1 MIQRSIIFFT
11 FFLTLFAAATFV
23 SAAESPYDALPG
35 EKGKGGE
42 VCSLIKDNLQRGV
55 DAKSVTKT
63 NIRLGNDVCYVIKC
77 AIDGGGELNLII
89 TGAVEAGATPDV
101 VSRCCV
107 DAGAE
112 PAKIAEVLQSMGEGT
127 GYSHPGDQFVPMD
140 TATVGRNT
148 GTRFVSP
155 SSF

>member
-1 MIQRSIIFFT
+1 MIHRLVISST
-11 FFLTLFAAATFV
+11 FLLALFYAAAVV
-23 SAAESPYDALPG
+23 SAAEYQYGALPG

-42 VCSLIKDNLQRGV
+42 VCSLIKDNLRRGV
-55 DAKSVTKT
+55 DAKAVTKT

-77 AIDGGGELNLII
+77 AIDGGGELRLII
-89 TGAVEAGATPDV
+89 SGAAEAGATPDV

-112 PAKIAEVLQSMGEGT
+112 PAKIAEALQNLGDDPP
-127 GYSHPGDQFVPMD
+127 YSPTVDPFVPMD
-140 TATVGRNT
+140 SVKVGRNT

>member
-1 MIQRSIIFFT
+1 MIQRLIIFFT
-11 FFLTLFAAATFV
+11 FFITLFAAATFV

-35 EKGKGGE
+35 EKGKDGE

-55 DAKSVTKT
+55 DAKAVTKT
-63 NIRLGNDVCYVIKC
+63 NIRLGSDVCYVIRC
-77 AIDGGGELNLII
+77 AIDGGGELKLII

-107 DAGAE
+107 EAGAE
-112 PAKIAEVLQSMGEGT
+112 PAKIAEVLQGMGEA
-127 GYSHPGDQFVPMD
+127 GYSRVEDQFVPMD
-140 TATVGRNT
+140 SATVGRNT

>member
-1 MIQRSIIFFT
+1 MIHRLVISFT
-11 FFLTLFAAATFV
+11 LLLAVFYSAAVA
-23 SAAESPYDALPG
+23 SAAEHGYGALPG

-42 VCSLIKDNLQRGV
+42 VCSLIKDNLRRGV
-55 DAKSVTKT
+55 DAKAVTKT
-63 NIRLGNDVCYVIKC
+63 NIRLGNDVCYVVKC
-77 AIDGGGELNLII
+77 AIDGGGKLSLII
-89 TGAVEAGATPDV
+89 SGAVEAGATPDV

-112 PAKIAEVLQSMGEGT
+112 PAKIAEVLQNLGDDPPS
-127 GYSHPGDQFVPMD
+127 SSAADQFVPMD
-140 TATVGRNT
+140 SVTVGRNT